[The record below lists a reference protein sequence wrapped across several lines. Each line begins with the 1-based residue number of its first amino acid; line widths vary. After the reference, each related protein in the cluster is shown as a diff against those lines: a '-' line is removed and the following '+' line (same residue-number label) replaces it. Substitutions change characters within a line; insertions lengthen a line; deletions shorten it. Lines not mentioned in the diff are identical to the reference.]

1 MCFCAQHDVTVD
13 LCAVQSSGAQQGVPG
28 LVVQSSY
35 SRANN
40 GEAVAGALGTKGMK
54 WDPST
59 KWWQSKCVS
68 AIHHGSFWSLTHFK
82 SSRKTLGKRADSL
95 LVSNRYIKNWV
106 AKKGLTTALCWNSE
120 KSKCLGFVSVASECI
135 WFMQPNL
142 HCTCH
147 YTFDLC
153 FIKQNSKLYVGELI
167 WTSNEK

>member
-82 SSRKTLGKRADSL
+82 SSRKTLGKRADSVSFKQIHKKL
-95 LVSNRYIKNWV
+95 GSQKGFNNSFVLKLGKEQVPRLCQRGFRVHLVYAAQFTLHMSLHLWSMFYK
-106 AKKGLTTALCWNSE
+106 AKLKALCGRVDMN
-120 KSKCLGFVSVASECI
+120 F
-135 WFMQPNL
+135 
-142 HCTCH
+142 
-147 YTFDLC
+147 
-153 FIKQNSKLYVGELI
+153 
-167 WTSNEK
+167 